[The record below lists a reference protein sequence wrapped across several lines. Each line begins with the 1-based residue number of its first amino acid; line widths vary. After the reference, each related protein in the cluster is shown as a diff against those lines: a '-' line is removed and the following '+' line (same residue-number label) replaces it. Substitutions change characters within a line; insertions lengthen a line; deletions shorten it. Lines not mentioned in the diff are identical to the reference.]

1 VDPWTKTLD
10 GIAGDACVRTALV
23 KQYSCPARQAPPAP
37 LDSGARQRRGEG
49 YSKRL
54 GPEEEQ
60 DHSGR
65 EPLLDKAYS
74 RRAGAAYSIKRGA
87 QRCLP
92 AGHQEL
98 GERPILSA
106 SGKATARPDQ
116 SGLSNGVSSESTTAC
131 SLCRI
136 AASQLGEETV
146 REPLTAGPEHELAH
160 KAENC
165 WRRLYA
171 FACSI

>member
-92 AGHQEL
+92 AGPL
-98 GERPILSA
+98 GTKSLENGRYYPRA
-106 SGKATARPDQ
+106 GKRQPDQ
-116 SGLSNGVSSESTTAC
+116 INQDSRMESLLSPQQPAHYAGLQPRSWAKRQC
-131 SLCRI
+131 
-136 AASQLGEETV
+136 AS
-146 REPLTAGPEHELAH
+146 H
-160 KAENC
+160 
-165 WRRLYA
+165 
-171 FACSI
+171 